1 MLTVRELEKFIEKG
15 ENSFYALKPRHQVMI
30 PPLPCRVYLKEV
42 KIFESNQI
50 ARISFTTE
58 TETIKLFVQIVPMYD
73 DNPFEDCYTNS
84 MRVGVYIISKDKREL
99 YKILRNKYPKWMH
112 YHKFN
117 DKNPFMSDFKMAVN
131 KLKTL

>member
-1 MLTVRELEKFIEKG
+1 MLTIRELEKFLEKG
-15 ENSFYALKPRHQVMI
+15 ENVFYALQSRFPL

-42 KIFESNQI
+42 KIFESSRI
-50 ARISFTTE
+50 ARISFT

-73 DNPFEDCYTNS
+73 DNPFEDYYINS
-84 MRVGVYIISKDKREL
+84 MRVGQYIISKDKREL
-99 YKILRNKYPKWMH
+99 YKILRNKYPRWMH

-117 DKNPFMSDFKMAVN
+117 DKDQLMSDFKMVVN